1 MRKLKRGSDLVAGV
15 PSSSWPSGGLRVCCW
30 EVEEEA
36 CWPLEEPDDPDCCP
50 AEVVGWLPEESE
62 LLLLLELP
70 PGLPVQEEANTWSL
84 DCTNLLLISSGVTD
98 MYQISHAWTLDMVN
112 IPLPTWLR
120 ADCMSPV
127 RPPDPLTVTEARLW
141 ELLPAPPATNATVNC
156 SSESTPFLP
165 SWAGTP
171 PEASSR
177 WGVGGSGAE
186 ALSDPGRDENWS
198 FQHFSKLHLTKSG
211 LMLPRN
217 TGRS

>member
-1 MRKLKRGSDLVAGV
+1 
-15 PSSSWPSGGLRVCCW
+15 
-30 EVEEEA
+30 
-36 CWPLEEPDDPDCCP
+36 
-50 AEVVGWLPEESE
+50 
-62 LLLLLELP
+62 
-70 PGLPVQEEANTWSL
+70 
-84 DCTNLLLISSGVTD
+84 
-98 MYQISHAWTLDMVN
+98 MVN
-112 IPLPTWLR
+112 FPLPTWLR

-211 LMLPRN
+211 QETLDDHNVQHERWRTWGSRNAAKFLPTN
-217 TGRS
+217 GAGAVQLKPGNDAPGVEAVLALKLLHSLPVGEVLGIWE